1 MEAVER
7 ALRAVPIDPLP
18 PIILVL
24 CFVDGEWPLLTPPH
38 SFAGVR
44 LEGTRSIRKLITANP
59 LADDATVGRL
69 ARVLAGAFPPK

>member
-1 MEAVER
+1 M
-7 ALRAVPIDPLP
+7 P
-18 PIILVL
+18 PITPVL
-24 CFVDGEWPLLTPPH
+24 CFVDGEWPLLTPPR

-44 LEGTRSIRKLITANP
+44 LEGTRSIRKLIAANP

>member
-1 MEAVER
+1 M
-7 ALRAVPIDPLP
+7 P
-18 PIILVL
+18 PITPVL
-24 CFVDGEWPLLTPPH
+24 CFVDGEWPLLTPPR

-59 LADDATVGRL
+59 LADDATVSRL